1 MIADVA
7 DDYLKGN
14 KKPQNTEILGNLKII
29 TCFLMNLNLKISS
42 FKHL

>member
-14 KKPQNTEILGNLKII
+14 KKTPKHRDFGEFKNHYMFSYESQLKNKFI
-29 TCFLMNLNLKISS
+29 
-42 FKHL
+42 